1 MTIQPIYQLVAK
13 QFESVNQIILSNLH
27 SEIDRVEEISEY
39 LVASGGK
46 RVRPLV
52 TLLCAGALDDIDNPK
67 QYKLA
72 AAIEFLHT
80 ATLLHDDVVDMS
92 DLRRGKPTANASW
105 GNASS
110 VLVGDFVYSRAFQ
123 IMVSI
128 GDLEILKILSDTTV
142 KIAEGEVKQLMHIG
156 DTRLSEDDYFAVIKN
171 KTAVLFA
178 AACEASAVL
187 AGASQ
192 EQRQACQAYGME
204 LGRAFQ
210 LVDDSLD
217 YVGDAEALGK
227 NVGDDLA
234 EGKVTLPMIYA
245 LQATQ
250 EANPDAHEELKS
262 IISEKST
269 EKIDQVL
276 KMIQQ
281 TGSVDRALAYANK
294 IIQNGANNL
303 KQLTSN
309 GYTSAMHDLG
319 QYVLSRSA

>member
-1 MTIQPIYQLVAK
+1 MTIQPIYQLVAE
-13 QFESVNQIILSNLH
+13 QFESVNQIILNNLH

-39 LVASGGK
+39 LVSSGGK

-52 TLLCAGALDDIDNPK
+52 TLLCAGALGDLDNPL
-67 QYKLA
+67 QHKLA

-92 DLRRGKPTANASW
+92 DLRRGQPTANANW

-128 GDLEILKILSDTTV
+128 GNLEVLKILSDTTV

-156 DTRLSEDDYFAVIKN
+156 DTQLSEDDYFQVIEN

-187 AGASQ
+187 ANATI
-192 EQRQACQAYGME
+192 EQRNASRTYGME
-204 LGRAFQ
+204 LGKAFQ

-217 YVGDAEALGK
+217 YVGQAEELGK

-234 EGKVTLPMIYA
+234 EGKVTLPIIYA

-250 EANPDAHEELKS
+250 ETSPQDHEQLKT
-262 IISEKST
+262 IINTKST
-269 EKIDQVL
+269 DDIAKVL
-276 KMIQQ
+276 KLIQQ
-281 TGSVDRALAYANK
+281 TGSVERALAYAK
-294 IIQNGANNL
+294 TIVHSGAENL
-303 KQLTSN
+303 KKLASN
-309 GYTSAMHDLG
+309 TYTSAMRDLG
-319 QYVLSRSA
+319 EYVLSRST